1 MVEQNGAIV
10 SINASKFISLI
21 LTWVMP
27 FLFVGQSTASEGA
40 KSELIAI
47 EKAVAEAVVNLD
59 FDTMDRTY
67 ADEFVFYH
75 STGVIEGKDD
85 WLRKLRNGEAV
96 YTARIVDSL
105 EVDFHGD
112 TAITSG
118 RIHLKTK
125 AANPDRRE
133 FTVWYYRIYEKR
145 DGRWQMVSHRSLH
158 EELGP
163 LKE

>member
-1 MVEQNGAIV
+1 MN
-10 SINASKFISLI
+10 INPAKFLLFL
-21 LTWVMP
+21 LTWLVP
-27 FLFVGQSTASEGA
+27 FLCASQSAASGDA

-47 EKAVAEAVVNLD
+47 EKAIAEAIVDLD
-59 FDTMDRTY
+59 FDTLDRTY

-96 YTARIVDSL
+96 YTARIVDSV

-118 RIHLKTK
+118 RIHLKTRS
-125 AANPDRRE
+125 ASPERRE
-133 FTVWYYRIYEKR
+133 FTVWYYRIYEQR
-145 DGRWQMVSHRSLH
+145 DGRWQMMSHRSLH